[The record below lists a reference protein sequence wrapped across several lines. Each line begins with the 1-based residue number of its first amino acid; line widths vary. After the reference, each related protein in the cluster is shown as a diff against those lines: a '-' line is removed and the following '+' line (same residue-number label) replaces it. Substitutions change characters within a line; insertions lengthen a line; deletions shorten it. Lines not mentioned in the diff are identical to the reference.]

1 VGDFVPQ
8 SKNFPQK
15 EKKKIFFLKIKIK
28 IGGDS
33 DLRA

>member
-1 VGDFVPQ
+1 MGDFVPQ

-15 EKKKIFFLKIKIK
+15 EKKILFLKIKIK
-28 IGGDS
+28 IGGDR